1 MHDKI
6 TSSLSEQNIF
16 HIFYEL
22 FKLESLTDKEDK
34 ITNEYVGRK
43 FVTIIEQFCRKIT
56 EIQLQDG
63 SIRKPIPKNELNV
76 KNFQN
81 IKAVN
86 LFLKKHIPNFQP
98 LENISIWKKYLRK
111 GMIIL
116 ILY

>member
-1 MHDKI
+1 MHEKI

-86 LFLKKHIPNFQP
+86 LFLKKSYPKFSTIRKHFN
-98 LENISIWKKYLRK
+98 LEKNI
-111 GMIIL
+111 
-116 ILY
+116 